1 MSKQVVVVG
10 GGVIGLLTAFNLAA
24 KVGQVVVCDQGEVG
38 RESSWAGGGI
48 VSPLYPWRYSPAVT
62 ALAHWSQDFYP
73 QLGERLF
80 ASTGVDPEVHTT
92 GLYWLDLD
100 DEAEALAW
108 AEREQ
113 RPLSAVDISAAYDA
127 VPVLGPGFKRAIYM
141 AGVANVRNPRLV
153 KSLKAALLALPNV
166 TLREHCQIT
175 GFAEQ
180 GGRVTGVQTADGV
193 LAADE
198 VVLSAGAWSGDL
210 LRTLGLELPV
220 EPVKGQMILFKCA
233 EDFLPSMVLAKGRYA
248 IPRRDG
254 HILVGSTLEHA
265 GYDKTPTEEAL
276 ESLKA
281 SAVELL
287 PELEGATVVA
297 HWAGLRPGSPEGIP
311 YIGPVP
317 GHAGLW
323 LNCGHYRNG
332 LVLAPASC
340 QLFTDLLTGAEP
352 IIDPARGLKTVEQ
365 GAATSVLLAASPLVE
380 GVGGRY
386 FENCN
391 EAVRVD
397 RRGGPGTGG
406 VAPYALDPANAQ
418 RLWELSLQWTDA

>member
-1 MSKQVVVVG
+1 MNGARRIAVLLQVLDRQMSKQVVVVG

-24 KVGQVVVCDQGEVG
+24 KVGHVVVCDQGEVG

-100 DEAEALAW
+100 DEAQALAW

-153 KSLKAALLALPNV
+153 KSLKAALLAMPNV

-175 GFAEQ
+175 GFVQQ
-180 GGRVTGVQTADGV
+180 GGRVTGVQTADGE
-193 LAADE
+193 LAAEE

-210 LRTLGLELPV
+210 LRTLGLALPV

-265 GYDKTPTEEAL
+265 GYDKTPTGDAL
-276 ESLKA
+276 QSLKA

-340 QLFTDLLTGAEP
+340 QLFTDLLSGAEP
-352 IIDPARGLKTVEQ
+352 IIDPA
-365 GAATSVLLAASPLVE
+365 
-380 GVGGRY
+380 
-386 FENCN
+386 
-391 EAVRVD
+391 
-397 RRGGPGTGG
+397 
-406 VAPYALDPANAQ
+406 PYAPAG
-418 RLWELSLQWTDA
+418 RLG

>member
-1 MSKQVVVVG
+1 MNKQVVVIG

-24 KVGQVVVCDQGEVG
+24 KVGQVVVCDQAEVG

-48 VSPLYPWRYSPAVT
+48 VSPLYPWRYSQAVT

-73 QLGERLF
+73 QLGEHLF
-80 ASTGVDPEVHTT
+80 SSTGIDPQVHTT

-108 AEREQ
+108 AAREQ
-113 RPLSAVDISAAYDA
+113 RPLSPVDISAAYDA

-153 KSLKAALLALPNV
+153 KALKAALLALPNV

-175 GFAEQ
+175 GFVRDGE
-180 GGRVTGVQTADGV
+180 RVTGVQTADGV
-193 LAADE
+193 LQADD

-233 EDFLPSMVLAKGRYA
+233 ADFLPSMVLAKGRYA

-276 ESLKA
+276 ASLKA

-287 PELEGATVVA
+287 PELADATVVA

-311 YIGPVP
+311 YIGQVP
-317 GHAGLW
+317 GHDGVW

-340 QLFTDLLTGAEP
+340 QLFTDLLTGGEP
-352 IIDPARGLKTVEQ
+352 IIDP
-365 GAATSVLLAASPLVE
+365 S
-380 GVGGRY
+380 
-386 FENCN
+386 
-391 EAVRVD
+391 
-397 RRGGPGTGG
+397 
-406 VAPYALDPANAQ
+406 PYAPAG
-418 RLWELSLQWTDA
+418 RLG